1 MLRVNPALRRE
12 EFMLIP
18 VADAHCDF
26 LYNMWQDGFEI
37 DGHGEKQTIT
47 IPYLRKGG
55 VVLQFFAV
63 WVDHALR
70 TPYLQ
75 QCLGMIDAYYR
86 VLETFSETFTP
97 LTAAF
102 TPEDGRIATVL
113 TIEGGEAIEGS
124 LAVLR
129 LLKRLGVAAMTLTW
143 NHNNELAGAALRRG
157 GKGLTQLGREVVNEM
172 ERIGVAMDIA
182 HLSDEGIDDVLGCS
196 STPIF
201 ASHSNAREVLYS
213 PRSLQ
218 DSHIREIARRGGVI
232 GVNFYHK
239 QLCEGKV
246 ANVEDIVRHI
256 AHIADVG
263 GISCC
268 AIGSDFD
275 GMNQYPEDIQNSGDF
290 PRLIDAL
297 ITAGFS
303 VDEVKKIAYQNLRDY
318 IIRFV

>member
-1 MLRVNPALRRE
+1 
-12 EFMLIP
+12 MLIP

-37 DGHGEKQTIT
+37 DTLSEKQTIY

-55 VVLQFFAV
+55 VALQFFAV
-63 WVDHALR
+63 WVDHALH

-86 VLETFSETFTP
+86 VLDKFPDVFMP

-113 TIEGGEAIEGS
+113 TVEGGEAVEGS

-129 LLKRLGVAAMTLTW
+129 MLKRLGVAAMTLTW
-143 NHNNELAGAALRRG
+143 NHNNELAGAAMRRG
-157 GKGLTQLGREVVNEM
+157 GKGLTPLGREVVDEM
-172 ERIGVAMDIA
+172 QRIGVAMDIA
-182 HLSDEGIDDVLGCS
+182 HLSDEGIDDVLARTS
-196 STPIF
+196 VPVF

-213 PRSLQ
+213 PRSLK
-218 DSHIREIARRGGVI
+218 DAHIREISRRGGVI
-232 GVNFYHK
+232 GVNFYYK
-239 QLCEGKV
+239 QLCEGTV
-246 ANVEDIVRHI
+246 AHVEDIARHI
-256 AHIADVG
+256 SHIAEVG
-263 GISCC
+263 GVSCC

-290 PRLIDAL
+290 PLLIEAL
-297 ITAGFS
+297 FTAGFS
-303 VDEVKKIAYQNLRDY
+303 EEEVRKIAYQNLRDY